1 MGGSAFQS
9 GTLGGTP
16 SLPSALDFL
25 AVHHVTS
32 GRPRPCISP
41 PHMRCTADQTP
52 VAMRRLAG
60 MCRGLTV
67 PRRYKIGDMPP
78 SGVGADSGNRTHV
91 FGLESR
97 RSAVE
102 LHPRVPPK
110 GLCERRVYA
119 AGLSRLSGRNI
130 VIKMERF
137 ALIGFFALPRSCAVW
152 GVSGRR
158 AAHRHK
164 EEVEKRKTICI
175 RPRRLVHRCGRYPR
189 PTSAGR
195 VIGGFRRAGTAESEV
210 LVVVISLPS
219 RYSVANLSG

>member
-1 MGGSAFQS
+1 MNRRYTAYEAAA
-9 GTLGGTP
+9 
-16 SLPSALDFL
+16 LPLRHPA
-25 AVHHVTS
+25 T
-32 GRPRPCISP
+32 
-41 PHMRCTADQTP
+41 
-52 VAMRRLAG
+52 
-60 MCRGLTV
+60 CRGLTV

-91 FGLESR
+91 FDLESR

-110 GLCERRVYA
+110 GRVKGECMPPVFPGCQVTKYSIN
-119 AGLSRLSGRNI
+119 GGFRSHWI
-130 VIKMERF
+130 F
-137 ALIGFFALPRSCAVW
+137 ARPRSCAVW

-195 VIGGFRRAGTAESEV
+195 VIGGFWRAGTAESEV
-210 LVVVISLPS
+210 LVVVISLLS

>member
-9 GTLGGTP
+9 GTRAGSPP
-16 SLPSALDFL
+16 SLLCWIFL

-41 PHMRCTADQTP
+41 PHMRCAADQMP

-110 GLCERRVYA
+110 GLCERRYMPPVFP
-119 AGLSRLSGRNI
+119 GCQVENI

-137 ALIGFFALPRSCAVW
+137 ALIGFLPVPVHARFGAY
-152 GVSGRR
+152 R
-158 AAHRHK
+158 AAERPIDIRRRY
-164 EEVEKRKTICI
+164 EKRKTICI
-175 RPRRLVHRCGRYPR
+175 RPRRLVHRCGLYIPAPR
-189 PTSAGR
+189 QQ
-195 VIGGFRRAGTAESEV
+195 GG
-210 LVVVISLPS
+210 
-219 RYSVANLSG
+219 

>member
-1 MGGSAFQS
+1 MHPPPSCGPLGDIPLSRYAPFSPGIRPAGYGRVSPAWAAVHSNPAHRSGSP
-9 GTLGGTP
+9 P
-16 SLPSALDFL
+16 SLLCWIFL
-25 AVHHVTS
+25 AAHHVTS

-91 FGLESR
+91 FGLEGR

-110 GLCERRVYA
+110 GRVK
-119 AGLSRLSGRNI
+119 GECMPPVFPGCQVRI
-130 VIKMERF
+130 
-137 ALIGFFALPRSCAVW
+137 
-152 GVSGRR
+152 
-158 AAHRHK
+158 
-164 EEVEKRKTICI
+164 
-175 RPRRLVHRCGRYPR
+175 
-189 PTSAGR
+189 
-195 VIGGFRRAGTAESEV
+195 
-210 LVVVISLPS
+210 
-219 RYSVANLSG
+219 